1 MVMFYPV
8 PDFVPALP
16 EIVLS
21 AAILVIVLIDAFLPE
36 AYRAVTYRL
45 SLAALALTGY
55 AAYAVSAADVRL
67 TFEGAFVA
75 DAMSDA
81 LKIAICALGGLIFL
95 YSRDYLRE
103 IRLFKGEFYVICLL
117 GILGMMIMTSAHSL
131 LTVYLGLE
139 LLSFS
144 LYALTAMRRDDGRAS
159 EAAMKYFVLGAL
171 ASGLLLYGLSMVY
184 GATGHLELA
193 AIADAIAEVDA
204 ERALIL
210 VFGLVFVVVG
220 VAFKLGAVPF
230 HMWVPD
236 VYQGAPVVVTMFI
249 SSAPKLA
256 AFALAM
262 RLLVEAMGALSEHW
276 AQMLLVLAVLSLII
290 GNVVAIAQHNIKRM
304 LAYSTIAHVG
314 FIVMGMLSGNGEGYA
329 AAMFY
334 VITYAL
340 MATAGFAVLTLLSR
354 NGEECETLDHIKGM
368 NQRYP
373 WLAFL
378 MLLVMFSMAGV
389 PPTVG
394 FYAKLLVLQSVVGA
408 GLLPLA
414 IAAVVFS
421 VIGAFYYLR
430 VVKLM
435 YFDSAEQDAAVIA
448 PSTSAQTAL
457 SINALGLLALGLFPA
472 ALMQVC
478 VNALG

>member
-1 MVMFYPV
+1 MLHPV
-8 PDFVPALP
+8 PDIVPALP
-16 EIVLS
+16 EVVLS
-21 AAILVIVLIDAFLPE
+21 AAILIIVLIDVFLPE

-45 SLAALALTGY
+45 SLAALMLTGY
-55 AAYAVSAADVRL
+55 LVYALSAADTRV
-67 TFEGAFVA
+67 TFDGTFVA
-75 DAMSDA
+75 DPMSDI
-81 LKIAICALGGLIFL
+81 LKIAICLLGVLMFV

-103 IRLFKGEFYVICLL
+103 IKLFKGEFYVIGLI

-144 LYALTAMRRDDGRAS
+144 LYALTAMKRDDGRAS
-159 EAAMKYFVLGAL
+159 EAAIKYFVLGAL
-171 ASGLLLYGLSMVY
+171 ASGLLLYGMSMVY
-184 GATGHLELA
+184 GATGDLNLA
-193 AIADAIAEVDA
+193 RIADGIAAVDA
-204 ERALIL
+204 DKEAIL

-236 VYQGAPVVVTMFI
+236 IYQGAPAVVTMFI

-256 AFALAM
+256 AFAMAM

-276 AQMLLVLAVLSLII
+276 TQMLFVLAVLSLII
-290 GNVVAIAQHNIKRM
+290 GNVVAIAQDNIKRM

-314 FIVMGMLSGNGEGYA
+314 FIVMGVLSDHGEGYA

-340 MATAGFAVLTLLSR
+340 MATAGFAVLALLSR
-354 NGEECETLDHIKGM
+354 DGEECETLDHMKGM
-368 NQRYP
+368 NQRHP

-394 FYAKLLVLQSVVGA
+394 FYAKLLVLQSVVDA
-408 GLLPLA
+408 GLLQL
-414 IAAVVFS
+414 AVVAVLFS

-430 VVKLM
+430 IVKLM
-435 YFDSAEQDAAVIA
+435 YFDDAEQGAPAIA
-448 PSTSAQTAL
+448 PSMSAQSTLSVNAL
-457 SINALGLLALGLFPA
+457 SLLVLGLFPA
-472 ALMQVC
+472 ALMQLC